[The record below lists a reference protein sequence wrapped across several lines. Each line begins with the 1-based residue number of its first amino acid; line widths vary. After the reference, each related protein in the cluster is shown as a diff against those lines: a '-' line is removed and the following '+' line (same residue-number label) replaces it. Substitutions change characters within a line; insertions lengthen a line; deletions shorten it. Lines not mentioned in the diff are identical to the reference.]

1 MAEAPPKRP
10 ADAEQPAVVKKY
22 ANRRLYN
29 TATSSY
35 VTLDE
40 LSRMV
45 RAGRHFVVYDAKT
58 GEDLTR
64 SILTQIILEEDSKGR
79 NLLPI
84 NFLRQLIG
92 YYDDSLRAFL
102 PRYLELSME
111 NFAANQEQIRRYI
124 EGTFGQFFPLGQFED
139 MARQNMALFQR
150 AATMFAPPKP
160 SGNAADGPG
169 EDNSAS
175 AHEPARRPALR
186 HLRRNQG
193 AQRQDRGSA
202 KADLRAGRD
211 PGAEGVSG
219 LATDTAGLFGR
230 LRPDSHARSP
240 TRSDLTGRYQGL
252 CKAARPGQRAC
263 ELAAVLPP
271 FPGAKSAPDNV
282 RIILAPPHG
291 DLGRDRRV
299 GSLRSPR

>member
-1 MAEAPPKRP
+1 MAEAQSTT
-10 ADAEQPAVVKKY
+10 DAEQKVAIVKKY

-29 TATSSY
+29 TGSSRY
-35 VTLDE
+35 VTLDD
-40 LSRMV
+40 LSQMV
-45 RAGRHFVVYDAKT
+45 RQGQHFVVHDAKT

-150 AATMFAPPKP
+150 AANMFAPPKG
-160 SGNAADGPG
+160 SATAADGPG
-169 EDNSAS
+169 EDGSA
-175 AHEPARRPALR
+175 AGHQAPPARPDTSAEIKAL
-186 HLRRNQG
+186 
-193 AQRQDRGSA
+193 SA
-202 KADLRAGRD
+202 KIEDLQKQICALVETRA
-211 PGAEGVSG
+211 PKE
-219 LATDTAGLFGR
+219 
-230 LRPDSHARSP
+230 
-240 TRSDLTGRYQGL
+240 
-252 CKAARPGQRAC
+252 
-263 ELAAVLPP
+263 
-271 FPGAKSAPDNV
+271 
-282 RIILAPPHG
+282 
-291 DLGRDRRV
+291 
-299 GSLRSPR
+299 

>member
-10 ADAEQPAVVKKY
+10 AAAEQPAVVKKY

-169 EDNSAS
+169 DDGSA
-175 AHEPARRPALR
+175 AGQEPAPARTSSDTSAEIKAL
-186 HLRRNQG
+186 
-193 AQRQDRGSA
+193 SA
-202 KADLRAGRD
+202 KIEDLQKQICALV
-211 PGAEGVSG
+211 E
-219 LATDTAGLFGR
+219 
-230 LRPDSHARSP
+230 
-240 TRSDLTGRYQGL
+240 TRVP
-252 CKAARPGQRAC
+252 K
-263 ELAAVLPP
+263 E
-271 FPGAKSAPDNV
+271 
-282 RIILAPPHG
+282 
-291 DLGRDRRV
+291 
-299 GSLRSPR
+299 

>member
-29 TATSSY
+29 TATSGY

-160 SGNAADGPG
+160 SGNAADESG
-169 EDNSAS
+169 EEIIA
-175 AHEPARRPALR
+175 AHQAA
-186 HLRRNQG
+186 
-193 AQRQDRGSA
+193 
-202 KADLRAGRD
+202 
-211 PGAEGVSG
+211 
-219 LATDTAGLFGR
+219 AT
-230 LRPDSHARSP
+230 LRPDTSAEIKALSAKIEDLQKQICALVE
-240 TRSDLTGRYQGL
+240 TR
-252 CKAARPGQRAC
+252 
-263 ELAAVLPP
+263 
-271 FPGAKSAPDNV
+271 APKD
-282 RIILAPPHG
+282 
-291 DLGRDRRV
+291 
-299 GSLRSPR
+299 

>member
-1 MAEAPPKRP
+1 MAEPPPKRQAN
-10 ADAEQPAVVKKY
+10 ADQPAVVKKY

-45 RAGRHFVVYDAKT
+45 RAGQNFVVYDAKT

-124 EGTFGQFFPLGQFED
+124 EGTFGQFFPMGQFED

-150 AATMFAPPKP
+150 AATMFTPLKP
-160 SGNAADGPG
+160 SGNAADDPSHEGNAAGHESPPGP
-169 EDNSAS
+169 A
-175 AHEPARRPALR
+175 
-186 HLRRNQG
+186 
-193 AQRQDRGSA
+193 
-202 KADLRAGRD
+202 
-211 PGAEGVSG
+211 
-219 LATDTAGLFGR
+219 
-230 LRPDSHARSP
+230 
-240 TRSDLTGRYQGL
+240 
-252 CKAARPGQRAC
+252 
-263 ELAAVLPP
+263 
-271 FPGAKSAPDNV
+271 APDTSAEIKALSDKIEDLQKQICALV
-282 RIILAPPHG
+282 EARAPKE
-291 DLGRDRRV
+291 
-299 GSLRSPR
+299 

>member
-10 ADAEQPAVVKKY
+10 ADADQPAVVKKY

-45 RAGRHFVVYDAKT
+45 RAGQHFVVYDAKT

-92 YYDDSLRAFL
+92 FYDDSLRAFL

-124 EGTFGQFFPLGQFED
+124 EGTFGQFFPMGQFED

-150 AATMFAPPKP
+150 AATMFTPVRPA
-160 SGNAADGPG
+160 GNAA
-169 EDNSAS
+169 N
-175 AHEPARRPALR
+175 
-186 HLRRNQG
+186 
-193 AQRQDRGSA
+193 
-202 KADLRAGRD
+202 
-211 PGAEGVSG
+211 
-219 LATDTAGLFGR
+219 
-230 LRPDSHARSP
+230 
-240 TRSDLTGRYQGL
+240 DLTDEGN
-252 CKAARPGQRAC
+252 
-263 ELAAVLPP
+263 AVAHGPLH
-271 FPGAKSAPDNV
+271 AITAPDTSAEIKALSDKIEDLQKQICALV
-282 RIILAPPHG
+282 EARAPK
-291 DLGRDRRV
+291 V
-299 GSLRSPR
+299 